1 MRQEHAAEAG
11 GRPRAPHPG
20 PHPGARPGGDR
31 AVPGRGLRLPAAG
44 APALAQRARQRPLL
58 GGDAGPRPAPVPE
71 AGGRCPGADRARRL
85 RDQVPARALRRH
97 AAAGG
102 IRPRPAARPEP
113 RADGRARRRLRR
125 ADPGGDEPGAAADLG
140 GAAQDHPLRHPFD
153 PGGHPARRP
162 RGRDDAAA
170 RPGGARDHGEPPPPA
185 HHGPRV
191 RPALQG
197 PQRRGARPDLLGA
210 QGATVRA
217 VRRLLGETLIPA
229 TTLLAALLVWEV
241 ATRALRI
248 PRFIMPAPS
257 AILGEGWEWRYRFIG
272 HTWVTLYETLG
283 GFALSMV
290 VGVPLAVLIVY
301 SPALRAAIYPLVILP
316 PSVPKIAIAPVL
328 LLALGYGEVPK
339 MVVAFLVAFFPVVVA
354 TATRLAAPPPALLDL
369 SRSYRASAFK
379 TFVKVRLPMA
389 LPFIFAGAKVA
400 ITLSVIGAVVGE
412 FVGSDKGLGYVILSS
427 TSHWKTEVAFSA
439 MILLSLMAIVLFA
452 AVSLV
457 ERVVCPWLNP
467 QGEG

>member
-1 MRQEHAAEAG
+1 M
-11 GRPRAPHPG
+11 
-20 PHPGARPGGDR
+20 
-31 AVPGRGLRLPAAG
+31 
-44 APALAQRARQRPLL
+44 
-58 GGDAGPRPAPVPE
+58 
-71 AGGRCPGADRARRL
+71 
-85 RDQVPARALRRH
+85 
-97 AAAGG
+97 
-102 IRPRPAARPEP
+102 
-113 RADGRARRRLRR
+113 
-125 ADPGGDEPGAAADLG
+125 
-140 GAAQDHPLRHPFD
+140 
-153 PGGHPARRP
+153 
-162 RGRDDAAA
+162 
-170 RPGGARDHGEPPPPA
+170 
-185 HHGPRV
+185 
-191 RPALQG
+191 
-197 PQRRGARPDLLGA
+197 
-210 QGATVRA
+210 RA

-229 TTLLAALLVWEV
+229 ATLLAALLAWEV
-241 ATRALRI
+241 ATRAFRI

-283 GFALSMV
+283 GFALSMA

-301 SPALRAAIYPLVILP
+301 SPALRAAIYPLVILAQ
-316 PSVPKIAIAPVL
+316 SVPKIAIAPVL
-328 LLALGYGEVPK
+328 LLVLGYGEVPK
-339 MVVAFLVAFFPVVVA
+339 MVVAFLVAFFPVVVD
-354 TATRLAAPPPALLDL
+354 TATGLAATPPELLDL

-427 TSHWKTEVAFSA
+427 TSYWKTEVAFSA

>member
-1 MRQEHAAEAG
+1 
-11 GRPRAPHPG
+11 
-20 PHPGARPGGDR
+20 
-31 AVPGRGLRLPAAG
+31 
-44 APALAQRARQRPLL
+44 
-58 GGDAGPRPAPVPE
+58 
-71 AGGRCPGADRARRL
+71 
-85 RDQVPARALRRH
+85 
-97 AAAGG
+97 
-102 IRPRPAARPEP
+102 
-113 RADGRARRRLRR
+113 
-125 ADPGGDEPGAAADLG
+125 
-140 GAAQDHPLRHPFD
+140 
-153 PGGHPARRP
+153 
-162 RGRDDAAA
+162 
-170 RPGGARDHGEPPPPA
+170 
-185 HHGPRV
+185 
-191 RPALQG
+191 
-197 PQRRGARPDLLGA
+197 
-210 QGATVRA
+210 VRA

-229 TTLLAALLVWEV
+229 ATLLAALLAWEV
-241 ATRALRI
+241 ATRAFRI

-283 GFALSMV
+283 GFALSMA

-301 SPALRAAIYPLVILP
+301 SPALRAAIYPLVILAQ
-316 PSVPKIAIAPVL
+316 SVPKIAIAPVL
-328 LLALGYGEVPK
+328 LLVLGYGEVPK
-339 MVVAFLVAFFPVVVA
+339 MVVAFLVAFFPVVVD
-354 TATRLAAPPPALLDL
+354 TATGLAATPPELLDL

-427 TSHWKTEVAFSA
+427 TSYWKTEVAFSA